1 MDPREKS
8 IYLNQSIR
16 FGTHKKLK
24 YHEKLMRRG
33 AGCGRDSDEFFIRKI
48 NKNGKNKSLFEIN
61 TIDNYSKKCQY
72 I

>member
-1 MDPREKS
+1 MDPREKHMF
-8 IYLNQSIR
+8 LNQSIR

-24 YHEKLMRRG
+24 YHEKLMGKG
-33 AGCGRDSDEFFIRKI
+33 AGCGRDGEDFFIRKI
-48 NKNGKNKSLFEIN
+48 TQTGRKKFLFEIN